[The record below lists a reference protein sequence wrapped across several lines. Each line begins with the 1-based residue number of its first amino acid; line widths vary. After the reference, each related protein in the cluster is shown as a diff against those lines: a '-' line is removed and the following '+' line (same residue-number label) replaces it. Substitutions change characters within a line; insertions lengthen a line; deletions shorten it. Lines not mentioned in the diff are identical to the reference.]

1 MMTPGLPE
9 FAPVIRETM
18 VALALAALP
27 PLALAAADTDYD
39 LVTPTGT
46 IRGTLRLPDGPGPH
60 PVALV
65 VAGSGPTDR
74 DGNQPRFPSDS
85 YRLLAQSLA
94 AEGIASV
101 RYDKRGIAASR
112 PAGPAEK
119 DLRFDLYVDDAV
131 AWIDRL
137 RRDKRFTRVAIL
149 GHSEGSTIAALAAGR
164 SRVDAVVSV
173 AGIASRPSDLLRTQ
187 LRPKLP
193 PDLYAKAERILSA
206 LEKGEDPGE
215 VPPELG
221 ALFRPSVQPYLVS
234 WFRHSPVAAYA
245 KVEVPVLILQGDA
258 DIQVSVAE
266 AQALEAAAP
275 KAVLEVVPRM
285 SHMLKA
291 VTDDPA
297 SQGKS
302 YTDPSVPIVPAIAP
316 RIAKFIAAP

>member
-1 MMTPGLPE
+1 M
-9 FAPVIRETM
+9 IRDTLAVLAL
-18 VALALAALP
+18 VALAP
-27 PLALAAADTDYD
+27 VALAASDTDYD
-39 LVTPTGT
+39 LDTPTGT
-46 IRGTLRLPDGPGPH
+46 IRGTLRLPDTPGPH
-60 PVALV
+60 SVALV

-74 DGNQPRFPSDS
+74 DGNQPRFRSDS

-94 AEGIASV
+94 AEGAASV

-119 DLRFDLYVDDAV
+119 DLRFDIYVDDVV
-131 AWIDRL
+131 AWVDRL
-137 RRDKRFTRVAIL
+137 RRDRRFSRVAIL
-149 GHSEGSTIAALAAGR
+149 GHSEGSTLAALAAGR
-164 SRVDAVVSV
+164 SRVDAVVSI

-193 PDLYAKAERILSA
+193 PDLYAKAERILGA
-206 LEKGEDPGE
+206 IEKGEDPGE
-215 VPPELG
+215 VPPELA
-221 ALFRPSVQPYLVS
+221 ALFRPSVQPYLAS
-234 WFRHSPVAAYA
+234 WFRHSPAAAYA
-245 KVEVPVLILQGDA
+245 RVEAPILILQGDA

-266 AQALEAAAP
+266 AQALKAAAP
-275 KAVLEVVPRM
+275 KAVLEVIPRM

-297 SQGKS
+297 SQMKG